1 VVFLGASNLDTLG
14 VLSCLLCIRVAATM
28 FFYQDTWF
36 WLIFHLFIEG
46 CVDVVW
52 FCFSGFVFC
61 EVMYLAIP
69 KKKRHFVH
77 LEENSILYS

>member
-1 VVFLGASNLDTLG
+1 MSALY
-14 VLSCLLCIRVAATM
+14 SCGCNYV
-28 FFYQDTWF
+28 FYQDTWF

-52 FCFSGFVFC
+52 FCCSGVVYVDGTGFVFC

-69 KKKRHFVH
+69 KKKNRHFVH